1 MTLQKE
7 LTILIHFL
15 TPTGVE
21 RLARALEALSEQS
34 DGWGK
39 VEIEMKAGKVDVVNI
54 SSSIRI
60 RKEWREDLNNPSQES
75 IIK

>member
-1 MTLQKE
+1 MSDSLQKE
-7 LTILIHFL
+7 IATITHFL
-15 TPTGVE
+15 TPTGIQ
-21 RLARALEALSEQS
+21 RLACALEALVEQS

-60 RKEWREDLNNPSQES
+60 RKEWREDVLHSDE
-75 IIK
+75 